1 MILLNKSSR
10 DIVLRD
16 IRGNIVNVKPNE
28 TVEVEDRK
36 AETFKRL
43 YGFGVVAQQKV
54 EVKKIKKKGK

>member
-1 MILLNKSSR
+1 MIIINKTSR
-10 DIVLRD
+10 DVILKDV
-16 IRGNIVNVKPNE
+16 RGNIVNVKPNE

-43 YGFGVVAQQKV
+43 YGFGIVAQQKV